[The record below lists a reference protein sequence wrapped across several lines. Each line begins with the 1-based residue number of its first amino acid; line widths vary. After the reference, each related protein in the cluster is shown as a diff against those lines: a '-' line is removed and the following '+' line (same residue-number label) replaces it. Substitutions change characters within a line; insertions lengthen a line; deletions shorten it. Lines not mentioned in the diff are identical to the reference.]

1 MKPFFVKNIA
11 GWHVVPGPTTS
22 AGHAGWLRM
31 LLVCMLFSALHGVL
45 GAWVVPAVADGDV
58 AEICTPTGMQWV
70 RVADGQA
77 APDGNPSQPWPQGLA
92 KPCVWAAALA
102 SAPPPLHVA
111 VFMRLPVA
119 AVPTGPGPQAI
130 WSDTVARVLLMSAMR
145 APPLG

>member
-1 MKPFFVKNIA
+1 MSIS
-11 GWHVVPGPTTS
+11 GRHVVPGPTTS
-22 AGHAGWLRM
+22 ADGMVWLRM

-77 APDGNPSQPWPQGLA
+77 APDGNSSQPWPEGLA

-102 SAPPPLHVA
+102 SVPPPLHLA
-111 VFMRLPVA
+111 VFMRLPIA
-119 AVPTGPGPQAI
+119 APAGPAPQAI